1 MMIRDEGM
9 DERTDGRT
17 DGRLLMMIRDEI
29 GMVCRANEG
38 MDERTDGQTD
48 GRLEG
53 RTNEERIA
61 PLRLL
66 PLTFRRWCS
75 KISSC

>member
-38 MDERTDGQTD
+38 RTDGRTD
-48 GRLEG
+48 RRKVG
-53 RTNEERIA
+53 RTDQRGA
-61 PLRLL
+61 HCASP
-66 PLTFRRWCS
+66 TATAYF
-75 KISSC
+75 

>member
-53 RTNEERIA
+53 RTNEERA
-61 PLRLL
+61 HRASP
-66 PLTFRRWCS
+66 TATAYF
-75 KISSC
+75 